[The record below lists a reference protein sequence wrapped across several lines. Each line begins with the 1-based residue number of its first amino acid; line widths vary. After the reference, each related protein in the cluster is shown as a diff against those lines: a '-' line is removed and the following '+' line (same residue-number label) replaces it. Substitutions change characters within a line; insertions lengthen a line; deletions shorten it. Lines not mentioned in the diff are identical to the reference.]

1 MNDLA
6 KNNYW
11 HNKGLYQ
18 TEANELEKLIPVM
31 GEVENAEQRP
41 ELERFRNAS
50 NCYYD
55 LFNNGGFNR
64 MDEIVSLFDIDES
77 LVNSADDECFE
88 YTEHVMD
95 EIVLDAFE
103 AEFPNE

>member
-1 MNDLA
+1 
-6 KNNYW
+6 
-11 HNKGLYQ
+11 
-18 TEANELEKLIPVM
+18 
-31 GEVENAEQRP
+31 
-41 ELERFRNAS
+41 
-50 NCYYD
+50 
-55 LFNNGGFNR
+55 

-103 AEFPNE
+103 AEFPDE